1 MLQDLVDK
9 YKHIVEEIKK
19 MFDDN
24 KLNEYY
30 YGMSYEFAI
39 NYGMRYEFA
48 IKAFKD
54 DIFKIIES
62 ENK

>member
-1 MLQDLVDK
+1 MDK
-9 YKHIVEEIKK
+9 KKLKEI
-19 MFDDN
+19 FDDN

-30 YGMSYEFAI
+30 YGMSYEFDI
-39 NYGMRYEFA
+39 ND
-48 IKAFKD
+48 FKD

>member
-1 MLQDLVDK
+1 MK
-9 YKHIVEEIKK
+9 EEIKK

-30 YGMSYEFAI
+30 YGMRYEFAI
-39 NYGMRYEFA
+39 ND
-48 IKAFKD
+48 FKD

-62 ENK
+62 EDK

>member
-1 MLQDLVDK
+1 
-9 YKHIVEEIKK
+9 

-39 NYGMRYEFA
+39 ND
-48 IKAFKD
+48 FKD

-62 ENK
+62 EDK